1 MKIKHIDTSVGDN
14 IELLNKLQREC
25 LPSDTLYDVRCGDW
39 WIAVQNGKAVGFAG
53 IVRSARWI
61 DTGYLCRSGVVRGAR
76 GHGIQKRLI
85 RVRALF
91 ARKMGWAWLITD
103 TYDNPPS
110 SNSLIS
116 CGFKLFNPSVE
127 WGAKGTLYWRKKL

>member
-1 MKIKHIDTSVGDN
+1 MKIKHIDTSVGEN

-25 LPSDTLYDVRCGDW
+25 LPSDTLYDVRLGDW

-53 IVRSARWI
+53 IVRYARWI

-91 ARKMGWAWLITD
+91 ARKMVWAWLITD